1 MKSNKEIA
9 EFTLYY
15 NLYKKRIYNFIY
27 KMVNDKALTEDLY
40 QNTFMKLY
48 EHLNNIQNKE
58 SILYWIFSTA
68 RNQVYVFYRGKSYK
82 VDQFNKSDVDD
93 LEIDSGDNLE
103 QKIESKELRKIV
115 LKEVE
120 KLPFEQK
127 EVYLLKEYS
136 ELKYKEIA
144 DMLNI
149 DEGLVKSRLFKA
161 RQKLIKQIAKYI

>member
-1 MKSNKEIA
+1 
-9 EFTLYY
+9 
-15 NLYKKRIYNFIY
+15 
-27 KMVNDKALTEDLY
+27 MVNDKALTEDLY

-58 SILYWIFSTA
+58 SILYWLFSTA
-68 RNQVYVFYRGKSYK
+68 RNQVYVYYRGKSYK

>member
-1 MKSNKEIA
+1 
-9 EFTLYY
+9 
-15 NLYKKRIYNFIY
+15 
-27 KMVNDKALTEDLY
+27 MVNDKALTEDLY

-58 SILYWIFSTA
+58 SILYWLFSTA

>member
-1 MKSNKEIA
+1 
-9 EFTLYY
+9 
-15 NLYKKRIYNFIY
+15 
-27 KMVNDKALTEDLY
+27 MVNDKALTEDLY

-58 SILYWIFSTA
+58 SILYWLFSTA

-93 LEIDSGDNLE
+93 LEIDSGDNFE

>member
-1 MKSNKEIA
+1 
-9 EFTLYY
+9 
-15 NLYKKRIYNFIY
+15 
-27 KMVNDKALTEDLY
+27 MVNDKALTEDLY

-68 RNQVYVFYRGKSYK
+68 RNQVYVYYRGKSYK

>member
-1 MKSNKEIA
+1 
-9 EFTLYY
+9 
-15 NLYKKRIYNFIY
+15 
-27 KMVNDKALTEDLY
+27 MVNDKALTEDLY

>member
-1 MKSNKEIA
+1 
-9 EFTLYY
+9 
-15 NLYKKRIYNFIY
+15 
-27 KMVNDKALTEDLY
+27 MVNDKALTEDLY

-58 SILYWIFSTA
+58 SILYWLFSTA
-68 RNQVYVFYRGKSYK
+68 RNQVYVYYRGKSYK
-82 VDQFNKSDVDD
+82 VDQFNKSDVEDI
-93 LEIDSGDNLE
+93 EVDSGDNLE

>member
-1 MKSNKEIA
+1 
-9 EFTLYY
+9 
-15 NLYKKRIYNFIY
+15 
-27 KMVNDKALTEDLY
+27 MVNDKALTEDLY

-58 SILYWIFSTA
+58 SILYWLFSTA
-68 RNQVYVFYRGKSYK
+68 RNQVYVYYRGKSYK
-82 VDQFNKSDVDD
+82 VDQFNKSDVEDI
-93 LEIDSGDNLE
+93 EVDSGYNLE
-103 QKIESKELRKIV
+103 QKIENKELRKIV

-149 DEGLVKSRLFKA
+149 DESLVKSRLFKA
-161 RQKLIKQIAKYI
+161 RQKLIKQIAKFI